1 MKRLY
6 IVVEGQ
12 TEQEFVNEILRP
24 YLNSYEIYDVTP
36 VPVHTSRTGR
46 GGLVNYEHLKNT
58 IKPLLETKGE
68 NIVVTT
74 FIDYFRI
81 PSNMPH
87 YDACMRFGH
96 SNDKVKK
103 LEQSIDENIN
113 DRRFFSYIQLHEF
126 EALLFSNNNGFK
138 EYFTEKQSK
147 LTDVIVKEFNNPED
161 INTRPQYAPSKRIL
175 TIKENYNKPL
185 EGNLIALEI
194 GINEMLKR
202 CTRFSI
208 WVNRLI
214 QECK

>member
-12 TEQEFVNEILRP
+12 TEQEFVNEILCP
-24 YLNSYEIYDVTP
+24 YLNLYDIYCITP
-36 VPVHTSRTGR
+36 VLIHTSRTGR

-58 IKPLLETKGE
+58 IKPLLKTKGE
-68 NIVVTT
+68 DIIVTT

-81 PSNMPH
+81 PTNIPKYEECIQAGSNKE
-87 YDACMRFGH
+87 
-96 SNDKVKK
+96 KVEK
-103 LEQSIDENIN
+103 LEQSIDKNID

-138 EYFTEKQSK
+138 EYFTEEQSK

-175 TIKENYNKPL
+175 KIKENYNKPL

>member
-12 TEQEFVNEILRP
+12 TERDFVKEILCP
-24 YLNSYEIYDVTP
+24 YLNLYDIYCITP
-36 VPVHTSRTGR
+36 VLIHTSRTGR

-58 IKPLLETKGE
+58 IKPLLKTKGE
-68 NIVVTT
+68 DIIVTT

-81 PSNMPH
+81 PTNIPKYEECIQAGSNKE
-87 YDACMRFGH
+87 
-96 SNDKVKK
+96 KVEK
-103 LEQSIDENIN
+103 LEQSIDKNID

-138 EYFTEKQSK
+138 EYFTEEQSK

-175 TIKENYNKPL
+175 EIKENYNKPL